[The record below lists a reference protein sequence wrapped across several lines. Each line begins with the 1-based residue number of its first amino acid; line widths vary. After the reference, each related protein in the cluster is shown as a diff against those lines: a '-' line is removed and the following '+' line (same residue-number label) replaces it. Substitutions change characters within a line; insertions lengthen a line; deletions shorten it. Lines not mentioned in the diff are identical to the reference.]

1 MWMHLS
7 PLLTVVVLGPLAIV
21 APLVMWLIRKDT
33 SPFSDDHGKEVVNMS
48 ITGAIVTMLAWVPVI
63 GWFGAPIWMIVAII
77 SVIRGSVAAS
87 NGEYFRYPLTIRF
100 VG

>member
-1 MWMHLS
+1 
-7 PLLTVVVLGPLAIV
+7 
-21 APLVMWLIRKDT
+21 
-33 SPFSDDHGKEVVNMS
+33 VNMS

-63 GWFGAPIWMIVAII
+63 GWFGAPIWLIVAVI
-77 SVIRGSVAAS
+77 SVIRGCVAAS